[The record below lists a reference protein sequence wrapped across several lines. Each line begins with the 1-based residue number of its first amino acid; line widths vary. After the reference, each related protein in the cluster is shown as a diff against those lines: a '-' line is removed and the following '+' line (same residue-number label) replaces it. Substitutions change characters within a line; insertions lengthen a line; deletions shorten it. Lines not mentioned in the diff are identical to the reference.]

1 MTNENADTADLTMN
15 EKLDR
20 ILAEMADMKAWR
32 VRVDVLLEDRTR
44 ETRPKLDLII
54 KELADLREEMVEVRR
69 DLRAVDRKLQIFND
83 ELLAMKVD
91 LRDFDKRLTETERRP
106 N

>member
-1 MTNENADTADLTMN
+1 MTDENADTADLTMN

-20 ILAEMADMKAWR
+20 ILSELADLKVWR
-32 VRVDVLLEDRTR
+32 AGVDALLEDRTR

-54 KELADLREEMVEVRR
+54 KELSDLRGEMTEVRR
-69 DLRAVDRKLQIFND
+69 DLRSVDRKLEIFNT
-83 ELLAMKVD
+83 ELLEMKVD
-91 LRDFDKRLTETERRP
+91 LRDFDKRLTESERRP